1 MKKAYTPPK
10 LYYESFQLAQN
21 ISAGCEGIA
30 NFNDICCSIDV
41 NDIGVTLNIYAQPG
55 IFVFTGP
62 GFEDRICY
70 HAPTEMNNAFSS

>member
-1 MKKAYTPPK
+1 MKKEYSAPK

-30 NFNDICCSIDV
+30 NFNDENCAIYVQDTGV
-41 NDIGVTLNIYAQPG
+41 NIIIYSQPHVC
-55 IFVFTGP
+55 IYTGP

>member
-1 MKKAYTPPK
+1 MRKPYHAPE

-30 NFNDICCSIDV
+30 NFDDDSCSIYVEDT
-41 NDIGVTLNIYAQPG
+41 GVAINIFTQPH
-55 IFVFTGP
+55 ICIYTGP
-62 GFEDRICY
+62 AFEDRICY